1 MASAAST
8 PHRTGHSVFHALFPI
23 AAFWLFTVGVFM
35 ADRGDALE
43 RIAMIAVG
51 VIGLFLLSA
60 RVPITKVLLVTL
72 GVVVALLSMLRFA
85 QVLEAVQEG
94 RVPDIDIATTTID
107 SVELQQQGE
116 NPYTTLIDPIGHQV
130 DPTGTGLRF
139 FGGFKYGPAMTWV
152 YTPGVLARGAGG
164 FYITNFALLMLT
176 AGAAAWWASR
186 RGRAAALGAAALTL
200 APGLWHHDLFSK
212 GSNDIAPVALAM
224 LAFAF
229 RAHGLA
235 IPAAIALGLSFGTKP
250 LPALL
255 FALPL
260 ILMADRRWR
269 VTLVAGVTTFLC
281 YLPALIRSPQELI
294 AALVMFN
301 AARPPDNTSLL
312 EGAPQ
317 PLVLVAVAVS
327 LVAGLALPA
336 LWDALQSRWSPR
348 WAALVASAAL
358 AVSFIGSR
366 QVHRNYLV
374 WLVPVLA
381 VGLAATVWGTEE
393 DDQGV
398 PTGSLSPSTKNS
410 R

>member
-1 MASAAST
+1 MASAAPPLS
-8 PHRTGHSVFHALFPI
+8 RTASSFFHALFPV

-51 VIGLFLLSA
+51 VTGLFLLST
-60 RVPITKVLLVTL
+60 RVPITKALLVTL
-72 GVVVALLSMLRFA
+72 GAVLALLSVLRFA

-94 RVPDIDIATTTID
+94 RAPDIDIATTTID
-107 SVELQQQGE
+107 SVELQSEGE
-116 NPYTTLIDPIGHQV
+116 NPYTALIDPIGHQV
-130 DPTGTGLRF
+130 DPTGTGFRY

-152 YTPGVLARGAGG
+152 YTPGVLARGAAG

-186 RGRAAALGAAALTL
+186 AGRAPALGAAALTL
-200 APGLWHHDLFSK
+200 APGLWHHDLFAK
-212 GSNDIAPVALAM
+212 GSNDIAPVALVM

-260 ILMADRRWR
+260 ILMGEKRWR
-269 VTLVAGVTTFLC
+269 VAVVAGATTFFC

-294 AALVMFN
+294 AGLVMFN
-301 AARPPDNTSLL
+301 AARPPDNTSIL

-327 LVAGLALPA
+327 LVAGLVLPVA
-336 LWDALQSRWSPR
+336 WDALRGRWTAR
-348 WAALVASAAL
+348 YAALIASAAL

-374 WLVPVLA
+374 WLVPPMA
-381 VGLAATVWGTEE
+381 VALAATIWREGDE
-393 DDQGV
+393 DQGPPKV
-398 PTGSLSPSTKNS
+398 PSSPSTKNS
-410 R
+410 L

>member
-8 PHRTGHSVFHALFPI
+8 PLRAGRSVFHALFPL

-35 ADRGDALE
+35 ADREDALE
-43 RIAMIAVG
+43 RIAMIVVG

-60 RVPITKVLLVTL
+60 RVPITKILLVTL
-72 GVVVALLSMLRFA
+72 GIALALLSVLRFA

-94 RVPDIDIATTTID
+94 RAPDIDIATTTID
-107 SVELQQQGE
+107 SVELQRQGE
-116 NPYTTLIDPIGHQV
+116 NPYTTLIDPIGYQV
-130 DPTGTGLRF
+130 DPDGTGLRF
-139 FGGFKYGPAMTWV
+139 FGGFKYGPAMTWI
-152 YTPGVLARGAGG
+152 YTPGVLARGEGG

-186 RGRAAALGAAALTL
+186 HGRAAALGAAALTL

-235 IPAAIALGLSFGTKP
+235 IAAAVALGLSFGTKP

-260 ILMADRRWR
+260 ILMGDRRWR
-269 VTLVAGVTTFLC
+269 VALVAGATTLLC

-294 AALVMFN
+294 AGLVMFN
-301 AARPPDNTSLL
+301 AARPPDNTSIL

-348 WAALVASAAL
+348 WAALIASAAL
-358 AVSFIGSR
+358 AVSFVGSR

-374 WLVPVLA
+374 WLVPPMA
-381 VGLAATVWGTEE
+381 VALAATIWRDNDEV
-393 DDQGV
+393 QGPPTV
-398 PTGSLSPSTKNS
+398 PSSPSTKNS

>member
-1 MASAAST
+1 
-8 PHRTGHSVFHALFPI
+8 
-23 AAFWLFTVGVFM
+23 M

-43 RIAMIAVG
+43 RIGMIVVG
-51 VIGLFLLSA
+51 VTGLVLLRV
-60 RVPITKVLLVTL
+60 RVPVTKVLLVTL
-72 GVVVALLSMLRFA
+72 GVVLALLSMLRFA

-94 RVPDIDIATTTID
+94 RAPDIDIATTTID
-107 SVELQQQGE
+107 SVELQRDGE
-116 NPYTTLIDPIGHQV
+116 NPYTTLIDPIGYQV
-130 DPTGTGLRF
+130 DPTGTGLRYY
-139 FGGFKYGPAMTWV
+139 GGFKYGPAMTWV

-164 FYITNFALLMLT
+164 FYITNFALLMLA
-176 AGAAAWWASR
+176 AGAAAWWALR
-186 RGRAAALGAAALTL
+186 AGRAATLGAAALTL

-224 LAFAF
+224 LGFAF

-260 ILMADRRWR
+260 IFMGEKRWR
-269 VTLVAGVTTFLC
+269 VTVVAGVTTLLC

-294 AALVMFN
+294 AGLVMFN
-301 AARPPDNTSLL
+301 AARPPDDTSLL

-317 PLVLVAVAVS
+317 PLVLLAVAVS
-327 LVAGLALPA
+327 LVAGLAVPA
-336 LWDALQSRWSPR
+336 LWDALRSRWTAR
-348 WAALVASAAL
+348 WTAVVASAAL
-358 AVSFIGSR
+358 AASFLGSR

-374 WLVPVLA
+374 WLVPTMA
-381 VGLAATVWGTEE
+381 VALAAAVWGTEE
-393 DDQGV
+393 SDQGPPNV
-398 PTGSLSPSTKNS
+398 PSSPSTKNS